1 MLAVDVALDGSGA
14 VWECQS
20 IEDGGVVA
28 FEPGDEAVEVWQ
40 LFVGVDGGQPGVEVL
55 AMQTGEHLRERADM
69 TGSGLKVRTC
79 GQDLLQRDLLVG
91 IQIVGRCSIQEVI
104 RRTLGTVGLAG
115 GAAPRGRK
123 GAR

>member
-55 AMQTGEHLRERADM
+55 ARP
-69 TGSGLKVRTC
+69 V
-79 GQDLLQRDLLVG
+79 
-91 IQIVGRCSIQEVI
+91 SISANVP
-104 RRTLGTVGLAG
+104 T
-115 GAAPRGRK
+115 
-123 GAR
+123 